1 MELGSRLST
10 RLDQRGVRVALVAR
24 MGTDLSK
31 HGLRYSH
38 LGIAHRDG
46 DSGWRIVHLLSACE
60 TSTSALHE
68 DGLGRFF
75 MDDVVDFEALIIRL
89 PPALEQSVQAMV
101 HSGDAATMHQPRYNV
116 ISNPNRLDYQNCNHW
131 VLDVLAGAATGT
143 LDRSSV
149 QQTALY
155 ASYAADTI
163 RIPYTKR
170 VVGGLFSKTAVF
182 GDHSLGAR
190 VSGKYP
196 VVTVRSVVRFLE
208 ESDLLVAQESVRLE

>member
-1 MELGSRLST
+1 MANRILCTLLLCLASYSAGSMAEGRCESPSVDIDEFTSAMELGSRLST

-89 PPALEQSVQAMV
+89 TPALEQSRRLLGPSFRFVPDKSE
-101 HSGDAATMHQPRYNV
+101 SGHCVNIISCRGGSLCSRRKRPAQPVR
-116 ISNPNRLDYQNCNHW
+116 
-131 VLDVLAGAATGT
+131 AGSHAFP
-143 LDRSSV
+143 SSGC
-149 QQTALY
+149 AL
-155 ASYAADTI
+155 
-163 RIPYTKR
+163 
-170 VVGGLFSKTAVF
+170 
-182 GDHSLGAR
+182 LG
-190 VSGKYP
+190 
-196 VVTVRSVVRFLE
+196 
-208 ESDLLVAQESVRLE
+208 